1 MLHCQTEGPAPG
13 APGLDLPLVL
23 YPEEGTNKY
32 GDSHVVWFSP
42 ESRPCDFV
50 QPSSMHN
57 LQSEFNYRLFKT
69 TPRAAS
75 TSFLPILY
83 SLFLSANEK

>member
-1 MLHCQTEGPAPG
+1 MKFMCVTLSKRGHAPG
-13 APGLDLPLVL
+13 LPALDLPLVL

-57 LQSEFNYRLFKT
+57 LQSEFKVALGVCFALKSWKEYL
-69 TPRAAS
+69 
-75 TSFLPILY
+75 LHYLG
-83 SLFLSANEK
+83 